1 MIRMAKQDYASAM
14 TPRLLP
20 ALILAL
26 AALPAHA
33 EVYKWV
39 DAKGQ
44 VNYSNAPPPSVA
56 GKAQVVEEQISVMGM
71 DPAVRAWAEQR
82 FAAQE
87 RQEERDWQQR
97 QQRAM
102 YTQPV
107 YTPPSSTSY
116 GSSYSGDYYPY
127 YGGGYYYGG
136 YVQRPLRQHHHHR
149 PVHHRTGVWSPPRPT
164 PHATSTGF
172 RGSRHSRR

>member
-1 MIRMAKQDYASAM
+1 MAKQDYAVVM
-14 TPRLLP
+14 TPRRLP

-44 VNYSNAPPPSVA
+44 INYSNAPPPSVA

-82 FAAQE
+82 FAARE
-87 RQEERDWQQR
+87 RQEELDWQQR

-102 YTQPV
+102 YTQPA
-107 YTPPSSTSY
+107 STGY
-116 GSSYSGDYYPY
+116 GSGYESSYYPASY
-127 YGGGYYYGG
+127 NYGGYYGG
-136 YVQRPLRQHHHHR
+136 YYRRPILARAIISNQPRLGPH
-149 PVHHRTGVWSPPRPT
+149 SPRP
-164 PHATSTGF
+164 SF
-172 RGSRHSRR
+172 RGTRASRR